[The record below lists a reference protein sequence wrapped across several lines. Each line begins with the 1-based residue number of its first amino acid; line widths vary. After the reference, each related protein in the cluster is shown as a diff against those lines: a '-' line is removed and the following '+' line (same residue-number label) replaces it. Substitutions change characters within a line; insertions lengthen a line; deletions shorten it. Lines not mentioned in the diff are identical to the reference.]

1 MKKLLTRLALLMI
14 LCAALALPVFADAVT
29 DSISVCIGY
38 FGWSEDEY
46 VEKAKFSWQELD
58 DWYGGALDTHEEYY
72 SYCNGSGRTYLA
84 FARGF
89 YIRDLLDYA
98 GVDVN
103 SIASIDFFTKDHS
116 VGAYRSF
123 TKYALLDQPRYYF
136 PNLAGDA
143 ETGELYA
150 WDGGDDLWVG
160 AYQVEPMLA
169 LEDYTEWDTA
179 GFDFESYADESLF
192 STGSRFHLFFGQ
204 ASPEEAATS
213 SAAKYVYKILVTFS
227 GTPVLSSEESNL
239 DLVVGSDHALHV
251 TADAEDD
258 ALTAYV
264 QEHLQY
270 TSSDPAVVS
279 VDQYGRLHVNAEGD
293 AVISASFGESSVSV
307 QVHVG
312 SGGASGTGSAAGEGT
327 APGGEAGTG
336 QLDLPQPDETEAAP
350 VTEPVDA
357 RSVYVLAGG
366 AVSTGENGTTAGEG
380 MQDGSVQLLLPD
392 RQEAKTGPVWA
403 ALALSV
409 LLGFSYGLIRY
420 KKLR

>member
-1 MKKLLTRLALLMI
+1 M
-14 LCAALALPVFADAVT
+14 
-29 DSISVCIGY
+29 
-38 FGWSEDEY
+38 
-46 VEKAKFSWQELD
+46 
-58 DWYGGALDTHEEYY
+58 
-72 SYCNGSGRTYLA
+72 
-84 FARGF
+84 
-89 YIRDLLDYA
+89 
-98 GVDVN
+98 
-103 SIASIDFFTKDHS
+103 
-116 VGAYRSF
+116 
-123 TKYALLDQPRYYF
+123 
-136 PNLAGDA
+136 
-143 ETGELYA
+143 
-150 WDGGDDLWVG
+150 
-160 AYQVEPMLA
+160 
-169 LEDYTEWDTA
+169 
-179 GFDFESYADESLF
+179 
-192 STGSRFHLFFGQ
+192 
-204 ASPEEAATS
+204 
-213 SAAKYVYKILVTFS
+213 
-227 GTPVLSSEESNL
+227 

-270 TSSDPAVVS
+270 ASSDPAVVS

-293 AVISASFGESSVSV
+293 AVITASFGESSVSV

-312 SGGASGTGSAAGEGT
+312 SGGASGTGSAAGEGA

-336 QLDLPQPDETEAAP
+336 QLDLPQPDETKAAP

-366 AVSTGENGTTAGEG
+366 AVSTGKNGTTAGEG

-409 LLGFSYGLIRY
+409 LLGFGYGLIRY